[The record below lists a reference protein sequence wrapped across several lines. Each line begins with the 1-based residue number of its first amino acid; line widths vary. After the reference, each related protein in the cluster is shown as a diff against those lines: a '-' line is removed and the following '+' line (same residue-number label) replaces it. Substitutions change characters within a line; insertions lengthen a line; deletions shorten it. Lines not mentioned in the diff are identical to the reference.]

1 MNTRKIIYEM
11 CKRVFNSDFQQ
22 AIKEEYDSHI
32 ADASLKTLE
41 ADYSV
46 AMSFLESNLSDDQR
60 NKLFLI
66 EDLFKANISY
76 ANEYSFYCG
85 MGLVYP

>member
-41 ADYSV
+41 SDYSV

-76 ANEYSFYCG
+76 TNE
-85 MGLVYP
+85 